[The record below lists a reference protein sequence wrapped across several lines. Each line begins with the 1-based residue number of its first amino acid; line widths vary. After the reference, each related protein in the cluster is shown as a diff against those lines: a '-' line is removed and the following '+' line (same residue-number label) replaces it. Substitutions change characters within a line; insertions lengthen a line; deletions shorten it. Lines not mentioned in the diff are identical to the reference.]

1 MQGYHCPDTC
11 LVAADV
17 GADILSL
24 VRSVQGLAH
33 SLKVRSLNATQRR
46 PRRSSR
52 PLNKS
57 AVVRSVIFVNAHG
70 RGGQVS

>member
-46 PRRSSR
+46 P
-52 PLNKS
+52 LNRS